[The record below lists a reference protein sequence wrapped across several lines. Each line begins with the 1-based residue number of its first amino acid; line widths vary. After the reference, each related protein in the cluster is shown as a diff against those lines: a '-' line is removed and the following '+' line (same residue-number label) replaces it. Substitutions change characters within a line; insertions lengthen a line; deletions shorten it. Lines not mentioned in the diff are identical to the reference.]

1 MLEAMHGAGLHPW
14 WPVAGPLVVVWI
26 LFKLAFWALLI
37 VGVVLAIRRLGRGGW
52 ERWHQTPLDALKL
65 RYARGDINRE
75 EFEAM
80 KRDLAG
86 S

>member
-1 MLEAMHGAGLHPW
+1 MLVGMHGVGLHEW
-14 WPVAGPLVVVWI
+14 WPVAGPLLAVWI
-26 LFKLAFWALLI
+26 LFKLAFWAALI
-37 VGVVLAIRRLGRGGW
+37 AGVVLGIRWLRRGGR
-52 ERWHQTPLDALKL
+52 ERWRQTPLDALRL